1 MSVSINGT
9 TGISGVNG
17 SASNPAIKGSDADTG
32 IHFGTDT
39 AAITTGGADK
49 VSIDSSGDTTF
60 SGTVKTSKVENA
72 NTSNGGVE
80 IDTAGHVQ
88 VDGIQLPTVGALSC
102 RNFVTNGAMQIAQR
116 STAAVTNIGS
126 FSSNIKYDA
135 ADRWGYWA
143 SQGSKFTVQ
152 QVADAPAGFYNSL
165 KITSLAATA
174 HGAGDGYTISQRI
187 EAANL
192 NEACLGT
199 ADAKNLVAS
208 FWVKSSITGT
218 FAFYML
224 AGNLATSFLQNFTID
239 AADTWEYKTINIP
252 GPTSGTYNVGSNNY
266 GIEFGFAL
274 GSGSSWDTATLGS
287 WESVGYRIN
296 STTARNVL
304 GISGT
309 TFQITGVQIELGD
322 KATPFEYEDYGQTLA
337 KCQRYY
343 QRYVYAGGG
352 IIGTGLCWTTAN
364 AIFSF
369 DFRNEMRAAPT
380 ITLPPA
386 GNAAGQIAYLGSN
399 GNFPTA
405 IGTHTAGAISTINFA
420 LTGSGYV
427 GLAGAGFASWLYQGG
442 TSGTTIQAS
451 AEL

>member
-17 SASNPAIKGSDADTG
+17 SASNPAIKGGDADTG

-88 VDGIQLPTVGALSC
+88 VDGIQLPTAGALSC

-116 STAAVTNIGS
+116 STAAVTNIGF

-199 ADAKNLVAS
+199 ANAKNLVAS

-337 KCQRYY
+337 KCQRYFEMIRPSNRTLGKLHALD
-343 QRYVYAGGG
+343 QAHFTVPFRTTKRTTPTLITSGSSASQVYDGSVSKINGSGGVTFTYTSDG
-352 IIGTGLCWTTAN
+352 IGTDDIT
-364 AIFSF
+364 
-369 DFRNEMRAAPT
+369 FRIN
-380 ITLPPA
+380 
-386 GNAAGQIAYLGSN
+386 
-399 GNFPTA
+399 
-405 IGTHTAGAISTINFA
+405 ISPGF
-420 LTGSGYV
+420 TGSIYRPISGYAMV
-427 GLAGAGFASWLYQGG
+427 
-442 TSGTTIQAS
+442 IPID